1 MPLIRPRALCV
12 AAIAA
17 GGLVLA
23 GQVAPTTAQQAT
35 PPPAPGQE
43 VKPAAPPAQPTVAK
57 KAVVAPV
64 LTGDRL
70 RGPKGFKVDLIY
82 TVPRDT
88 QGSWVNLAVDPKG
101 RLIASDQYGK
111 LYRVTPPPLDAGP
124 EAAPQVEPIAVDIGE
139 AQGLLW
145 AFDSLYVVVNTGG
158 KFPSGLYRVTDTNG
172 DDMLDKV
179 ELLRKLQGSGEHGP
193 HAVILAPDGKSLYVV
208 AGNATK
214 LPDLA
219 GSLVPRTWGEDNLL
233 PRMPDGNGF
242 MRDEKAPGGYIC
254 RVSPDG
260 KDWTLQSM
268 GYRNPF
274 DIAFNR
280 EGDLFTYDSDMEW
293 DMNTPW
299 YRPTRVCQAAP
310 GADFGYR
317 NGAGKWP
324 VYYFDSLPPVANIG
338 PGSPTGITFGYGAR
352 FPAKYQDALFLCDWS
367 YGKLYAAH
375 LKADGST
382 YGADVEEFITGAPLP
397 LTDLVVNPL
406 DGAMYFA
413 IGGRKVTSGLY
424 RVRYIGDETTAPSTA
439 QLPNAEAR
447 QARRA
452 IEAKFGAPDPAADH
466 AAFAAMTQSLG
477 STDRFTR
484 NAARI
489 WLESQKAPNPIEM
502 AVDHARNLSPQAALE
517 LLLALTHHVASDPA
531 HRPQDAP
538 APDPAVADLIYAA
551 LDRLDWAK
559 LDPQQ
564 RLDAVR
570 VTQIALNRFGR
581 PSGEVAAKLVAKY
594 DAILPSPSRDLNVEV
609 GNILVYLQAPSAAA
623 KLVALLDAAP
633 TQEEQMEYGRELRVL
648 KAGWTPELRQRYFTW
663 FSRAGLF
670 KGGPS
675 LGGFLK
681 MMKADAVASLSDA
694 ERAELK
700 PYIDLAPQTKG
711 APAAAVSAA
720 NLPPRAFVKDWKLD
734 EILPIVDE
742 RLQSKRDFDR
752 GRALFAAAACSACHR
767 YNEEGGAV
775 GPDLTGVGGR
785 FSARDLLESIILPS
799 KVISDQYG
807 AVTIATSDG
816 KVITGRIMNLH
827 GDNITINTNMLDPS
841 AQVNVNVN
849 KIEENVPATV
859 SMMPEGLLSTL
870 REDEVADLVAYLL
883 SRGDRSARM
892 FH

>member
-1 MPLIRPRALCV
+1 MPLIRPRAPL
-12 AAIAA
+12 AALSALGA
-17 GGLVLA
+17 LLA
-23 GQVAPTTAQQAT
+23 VPSLADARQA
-35 PPPAPGQE
+35 PPPTEP
-43 VKPAAPPAQPTVAK
+43 KPAAPPVLAPASQPTLARK
-57 KAVVAPV
+57 PGPSPV
-64 LTGDRL
+64 LAGDKL

-82 TVPRDT
+82 TVPRDS

-111 LYRVTPPPLDAGP
+111 LYRVTPPPLDS
-124 EAAPQVEPIAVDIGE
+124 APDVAPTVEPIAVDIGE

-172 DDMLDKV
+172 DDKLDKV
-179 ELLRKLQGSGEHGP
+179 ELLRKLEGSGEHGP
-193 HAVILAPDGKSLYVV
+193 HGVVLAPDGKSLYVV

-233 PRMPDGNGF
+233 PRLPDGNGF

-268 GYRNPF
+268 GYRNAF
-274 DIAFNR
+274 DLAFNR

-324 VYYFDSLPPVANIG
+324 VYYLDSLPPVVNIG
-338 PGSPTGITFGYGAR
+338 PGSPTGVTFGYGAK
-352 FPAKYQDALFLCDWS
+352 FPVKYQDALYLCDWS

-375 LKADGST
+375 LAPEGSSYKAT
-382 YGADVEEFITGAPLP
+382 VEEFITGAPLP
-397 LTDLVVNPL
+397 LTDIVVNPL

-413 IGGRKVTSGLY
+413 VGGRKVTSGLY
-424 RVRYIGDETTAPSTA
+424 RVKYTGDEPTAPSTA
-439 QLPNAEAR
+439 PLANADLR

-452 IEAKFGAPDPAADH
+452 IEAKLGGPAPTVANADLDAIMRALGDP
-466 AAFAAMTQSLG
+466 
-477 STDRFTR
+477 DRFVR
-484 NAARI
+484 NAARA
-489 WLESQKAPNPIEM
+489 WLEFQPTADLAKISMSRAEQA
-502 AVDHARNLSPQAALE
+502 SPRATLAF
-517 LLLALTHHVASDPA
+517 LLALSHSNAADPA
-531 HRPQDAP
+531 HRPKDAP
-538 APDPAVADLIYAA
+538 APDPAIAARIFEA
-551 LDRLDWAK
+551 LDKLDWSG
-559 LDPQQ
+559 LDAQQ
-564 RLDAVR
+564 RLEVIR
-570 VTQIALNRFGR
+570 VTEVVLNRFGR
-581 PSGEVAAKLVAKY
+581 PSDEIAAKLVAKY

-609 GNILVYLQAPSAAA
+609 GSILVYLQAPSAAA
-623 KLVALLDAAP
+623 KLVALLDVAP

-663 FSRAGLF
+663 FARTGLF

-700 PYIDLAPQTKG
+700 PVIDQAPMTKG
-711 APAAAVSAA
+711 AATAAVSAA
-720 NLPPRAFVKDWKLD
+720 NLPPRAFVKAWTLD
-734 EILPIVDE
+734 DLLPVVE
-742 RLQSKRDFDR
+742 PRLAGKRDFDR
-752 GRALFAAAACSACHR
+752 GRSLFAAAACSACHR
-767 YNEEGGAV
+767 YNDEGGAV
-775 GPDLTGVGGR
+775 GPDLTGVSGR
-785 FSARDLLESIILPS
+785 FSTRDLLESIVLPS
-799 KVISDQYG
+799 KTISDQYG

-816 KVITGRIMNLH
+816 KVVTGRIMNLH
-827 GDNITINTNMLDPS
+827 GDNLTINTNMLDPS

-849 KIEENVPATV
+849 KIEENIPATI

-870 REDEVADLVAYLL
+870 NEDEVADLVAYLL
-883 SRGDRSARM
+883 SRGERSAPM
-892 FH
+892 FR